1 MDKVNL
7 MQGRLV
13 EAFQYFLINTAYSI
27 SEPLQSN
34 TNIISWHKKL
44 CQSFPKGKSWKWRSP
59 PPFLA
64 ECTYL
69 FQLHNFSLGS
79 WPHFKKTSLPDP
91 AERCPRR
98 ARQPHEGRR
107 ARSPVLADM
116 SSDESGWRVA
126 IPGQARGQR
135 EWPGPG
141 TDQWK
146 GSKRSSRQ
154 VRVRMRTLCPHIYLC
169 SCDVAQVG
177 TCLRLR
183 KASRSSIAKG
193 IRTKLGKKVLFSL
206 HRLKKKK
213 KKFLLKIFV

>member
-1 MDKVNL
+1 MFSCVCRNVSYNSLLSTEFSLVKNQTKPEEGRKTPKHHNPHRSILLSMDKVNL
-7 MQGRLV
+7 IQGRLV
-13 EAFQYFLINTAYSI
+13 EAFQYFLIITAYSI

-59 PPFLA
+59 TPFLA
-64 ECTYL
+64 KCTYL

-91 AERCPRR
+91 AERCRRR
-98 ARQPHEGRR
+98 AQQPHEGRR

-116 SSDESGWRVA
+116 SSDKSGWRVA

-141 TDQWK
+141 TDQAVK
-146 GSKRSSRQ
+146 GQADR
-154 VRVRMRTLCPHIYLC
+154 
-169 SCDVAQVG
+169 
-177 TCLRLR
+177 
-183 KASRSSIAKG
+183 SRSGWELCAHTSTYAA
-193 IRTKLGKKVLFSL
+193 VM
-206 HRLKKKK
+206 
-213 KKFLLKIFV
+213 